1 MSDKPVNDA
10 PAPAQKT
17 QPQPVPNLNNLS
29 RLSES
34 STGDWERGKPS
45 GNARSPKTSTSV
57 LEQTNAKLNDL
68 AIGDSPAQAPRAAN
82 VQSGFVPEPSQH
94 RAQSPLHPRLQREGY
109 GFRPASG
116 ASTPT
121 GSQIHQSP
129 LVSALPT
136 DDKELED
143 EEMNTRLND
152 EVRNALKE
160 PATSIATTTTS
171 NELLPPGGIADAN
184 GLGWPG
190 MHLANEPIR
199 LTDSQAHSPPTP
211 VDSRGEG

>member
-1 MSDKPVNDA
+1 MSGKPVNEN
-10 PAPAQKT
+10 PAKA

-34 STGDWERGKPS
+34 STGDWERGKRS

-57 LEQTNAKLNDL
+57 LEQTSAQFSKLSV
-68 AIGDSPAQAPRAAN
+68 GDKSSQAARPTS
-82 VQSGFVPEPSQH
+82 VQNGFVPEASQQ
-94 RAQSPLHPRLQREGY
+94 RSQSPLHPRLQREGY

-121 GSQIHQSP
+121 GIQANPLSPTVGAQS
-129 LVSALPT
+129 T
-136 DDKELED
+136 DDKEIED
-143 EEMNTRLND
+143 EELNAKLND

-160 PATSIATTTTS
+160 PVSAVASTSQQT
-171 NELLPPGGIADAN
+171 EVLPPGGIADAN

-190 MHLANEPIR
+190 MFWTE
-199 LTDSQAHSPPTP
+199 SS
-211 VDSRGEG
+211 S

>member
-1 MSDKPVNDA
+1 MLACLTHTIFIMSGKPVSEA
-10 PAPAQKT
+10 SSKA

-45 GNARSPKTSTSV
+45 GNARSPKSTTSV
-57 LEQTNAKLNDL
+57 LEQTGAQLGKLSIADQ
-68 AIGDSPAQAPRAAN
+68 AAQGARAAH
-82 VQSGFVPEPSQH
+82 VQTGFAPES
-94 RAQSPLHPRLQREGY
+94 AQQLAHSPLHPRLQREGY
-109 GFRPASG
+109 GFRPSSG

-121 GSQIHQSP
+121 GSHANPLSPSVGAQS
-129 LVSALPT
+129 A

-143 EEMNTRLND
+143 EELNEQLND

-160 PATSIATTTTS
+160 PVTTIASTSAAT
-171 NELLPPGGIADAN
+171 ELLPPGGIADAN

-190 MHLANEPIR
+190 MFLAVKLR
-199 LTDSQAHSPPTP
+199 
-211 VDSRGEG
+211 

>member
-1 MSDKPVNDA
+1 MSGKPVSESSSKA
-10 PAPAQKT
+10 
-17 QPQPVPNLNNLS
+17 QPQPVPNLSNLS

-45 GNARSPKTSTSV
+45 GNARSPKTTTSV
-57 LEQTNAKLNDL
+57 LEQTGAQLNKLS
-68 AIGDSPAQAPRAAN
+68 IGDKQPQASAAAAARPSH
-82 VQSGFVPEPSQH
+82 VQTGFVPDASQQ
-94 RAQSPLHPRLQREGY
+94 RSQSPLHPRLQREGY

-121 GSQIHQSP
+121 GSHANPLSPSVGAQS
-129 LVSALPT
+129 T

-143 EEMNTRLND
+143 EELNAQLND

-160 PATSIATTTTS
+160 PVGVVASTSTS
-171 NELLPPGGIADAN
+171 TELLPPGGIADAN

-190 MHLANEPIR
+190 MFH
-199 LTDSQAHSPPTP
+199 
-211 VDSRGEG
+211 RGDFS

>member
-1 MSDKPVNDA
+1 MSGKPVNETSSKA
-10 PAPAQKT
+10 

-45 GNARSPKTSTSV
+45 GNARSPKATTSV
-57 LEQTNAKLNDL
+57 LEQAGAQLDKLS
-68 AIGDSPAQAPRAAN
+68 IGDKPPQAAAARAAH
-82 VQSGFVPEPSQH
+82 VQTGFVPDAEKRS
-94 RAQSPLHPRLQREGY
+94 QSPLHPRLQREGY

-121 GSQIHQSP
+121 GSHANPLSPSVGAQS
-129 LVSALPT
+129 T

-143 EEMNTRLND
+143 EELNAQLND

-160 PATSIATTTTS
+160 PVSTLATTSAST
-171 NELLPPGGIADAN
+171 ELLPPGGIADAN

-190 MHLANEPIR
+190 MLNSDILR
-199 LTDSQAHSPPTP
+199 
-211 VDSRGEG
+211 